1 MAKTLSKEQ
10 QVASIN
16 EQGHVVQ
23 WTPRKKAILE
33 LVQSSDFAQQGEN
46 SKKSGDSV
54 GVHKWV
60 SSERRPR
67 RTHGHPRGRGSLLL
81 TLVGTYSSFYE
92 CGGAK
97 GIEQKKRVCC
107 AATSA
112 SCTTRDITTKSSTL
126 KIQAGSVGQATAV
139 RDTERR
145 LMRSGMGQK
154 GTNHDL

>member
-97 GIEQKKRVCC
+97 GIEQRSVF
-107 AATSA
+107 AVLLLRRAVRRATSQQ
-112 SCTTRDITTKSSTL
+112 SLDSEDSGRLCG
-126 KIQAGSVGQATAV
+126 AGRQGQ
-139 RDTERR
+139 RPGRR